1 MTSTTE
7 ALGVGVEF
15 DRQFDA
21 EVAQTGSLELTAG
34 IDILG
39 RDLAFGVA
47 AAIREA
53 GLLGQRL
60 TSGTLTD
67 IETTTR
73 GVARR
78 DSRVARV
85 VTVSATESGSEHT
98 RAEVRIELI
107 AETDERGEFV
117 LSLPP

>member
-7 ALGVGVEF
+7 ALGVGIEI

-21 EVAQTGSLELTAG
+21 EVAQTGSLDLVG
-34 IDILG
+34 GVDILG

-47 AAIREA
+47 AAVREA

-60 TSGTLTD
+60 TTDTLTD

-85 VTVSATESGSEHT
+85 ETVSATESDSDHT
-98 RAEVRIELI
+98 LAEVRVGLV

-117 LSLPP
+117 LPLPP